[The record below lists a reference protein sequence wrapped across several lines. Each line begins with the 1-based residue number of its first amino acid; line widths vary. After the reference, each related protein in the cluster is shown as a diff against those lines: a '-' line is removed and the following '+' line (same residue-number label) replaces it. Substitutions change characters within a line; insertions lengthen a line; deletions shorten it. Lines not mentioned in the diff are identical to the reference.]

1 MRFDG
6 LRSQED
12 ILLIKKDI
20 LLSPGPTPIPE
31 ESLLEAARPLIHHR
45 TPEFS
50 QIFMDTIEGLKYVF
64 QTKEDVYPLAS
75 SGTGAMEAAVVNLLC
90 PGDRVLTINGGKFGA
105 RWAHICRAYGVDV
118 LEMEVPWGD
127 VLSKDALE
135 HAMKENPELKAVF
148 STLCETST
156 GAVFDIQGY
165 GEVVLRTDAV
175 LVVDAISG
183 LGATACP
190 MDDWKVDVLIS
201 GSQKSFMTPPGLAYI
216 AFGSGAGEMIERSS
230 LPRFYF
236 DVKAARKALVNRT
249 SPWTPAISLI
259 RQQKK
264 ALDRIRDISLEQL
277 IEHHRILGE
286 ATRAGIRALDLN
298 LLAKKPGNILTAVI
312 FPEGIDG
319 FAFIRS
325 MQDKYRAYIAGSQE
339 PYKGRFFRIAHLGY
353 MSGYDILTA
362 LSAVEMALSDFG
374 FGSPSGKAVAAA
386 EIILK
391 ENWK

>member
-1 MRFDG
+1 M
-6 LRSQED
+6 
-12 ILLIKKDI
+12 IKKDI
-20 LLSPGPTPIPE
+20 LLSPGPTQVPE
-31 ESLLEAARPLIHHR
+31 EVLLEASRPLIHHR

-50 QIFMDTIEGLKYVF
+50 NIFMDTIDGLKYVF
-64 QTKEDVYPLAS
+64 QTGEDVYLLAS

-105 RWAHICRAYGVDV
+105 RWAKICRAYGV
-118 LEMEVPWGD
+118 EAQEIEVPWGD
-127 VLSKDALE
+127 VYPKEELE
-135 HAMKENPELKAVF
+135 QELKGNPDLKAVF
-148 STLCETST
+148 STLCETAT

-165 GEVVLRTDAV
+165 GEVVCRTGAV
-175 LVVDAISG
+175 LVVDGISG
-183 LGATACP
+183 IGATACP
-190 MDDWKVDVLIS
+190 MDDWNVDVLIS

-216 AFGSGAGEMIERSS
+216 AFSSRAQEWIERST

-236 DVKAARKALVNRT
+236 DVRAARKALDSRT

-264 ALDRIRDISLEQL
+264 ALDRIRDFTLGRL

-286 ATRAGIRALDLN
+286 ATRAGIRALGLE
-298 LLAKKPGNILTAVI
+298 LLAKHPGNILTAVV

-319 FAFIRS
+319 FAFIRA

-374 FGSPSGKAVAAA
+374 FENPSGKAVAAA

-391 ENWK
+391 EHWK